1 MLDMRIRQ
9 PHHPQQKEPDNPV
22 RLQVYATP
30 AVIPDF
36 DKVISVVR
44 SRDIFVSL
52 ILQSLTQLKSM
63 YGDANAKTIIN
74 NCDHL
79 LYLGSQG
86 IETAEFIGYKA
97 NRPPEAVLCMSRNN
111 AILRKR

>member
-1 MLDMRIRQ
+1 
-9 PHHPQQKEPDNPV
+9 
-22 RLQVYATP
+22 
-30 AVIPDF
+30 
-36 DKVISVVR
+36 
-44 SRDIFVSL
+44 
-52 ILQSLTQLKSM
+52 M